1 MEAAILAHLMQIE
14 SDVKARTDESLK
26 RAETMLADVIRQMIP
41 AASEQVKRGESGVRQ
56 TKRKKEVIA

>member
-1 MEAAILAHLMQIE
+1 MEAAILAHLIQIE

-41 AASEQVKRGESGVRQ
+41 AAAEQIGRGESGVRQ
-56 TKRKKEVIA
+56 IKRQKAVA